1 MVNAYNALTQTQD
14 FLTYADTNFTMSS
27 AEFIYGKHAYT
38 SVLKPALDVD
48 YFKFT
53 LLEPD
58 DVTVTL
64 STQSIQDLTF
74 QVLNATQTNL
84 ATIDDGGSGV
94 TETVTLSALPIGS
107 YYVKVTDF
115 AGRAYT
121 QPYTIQVDFASDALP
136 LISASTALG
145 TLSSGQSSA
154 LPVQLSILESLYHTI
169 SVTKD
174 TAPITWPD
182 NGTFSEVGS
191 YVVSVDDFTHSIQQF
206 SFTIVPAAGVQDN
219 GFYNTDR
226 IILFTGTATLNGV
239 PFSSGTTL
247 STEGV
252 YTLIINNGDQTTT
265 IHFVL
270 DKTKPVITIVPYS
283 TDPTNQDV
291 TVNALTD
298 EGNLNEASH
307 TFSENGSFTFVAT
320 DPSGN
325 QSELTITISHI
336 HKVKTVTLNKA
347 KTYMYTLGN
356 TENLSVTID
365 PIDAVDK
372 SVTWSSSDPSIVSV
386 DQNGQITAVAV
397 GKATITVTSVEGNH
411 SASLLAEVVLSR
423 HLTFGVIGATSTLSA
438 LRQDV
443 VLTNGTDVQAGSELT
458 FTITLAPRSRVYRW
472 IVNGEVQANTTTT
485 LVTTIGPSD
494 LVVEADIG
502 LIGDLN
508 LSNEVSTTDLVLLR
522 RYLAGLE
529 SLDPKDIFN
538 ADISGDG
545 FVTTTDLVKL
555 RRYLAGL
562 E

>member
-1 MVNAYNALTQTQD
+1 
-14 FLTYADTNFTMSS
+14 
-27 AEFIYGKHAYT
+27 
-38 SVLKPALDVD
+38 
-48 YFKFT
+48 
-53 LLEPD
+53 
-58 DVTVTL
+58 
-64 STQSIQDLTF
+64 
-74 QVLNATQTNL
+74 VLNATQTNL
-84 ATIDDGGSGV
+84 ATIDDGGSGI

-121 QPYTIQVDFASDALP
+121 QPYTIQVDFASNALP

-206 SFTIVPAAGVQDN
+206 SFTIVPTAGVQDN

-291 TVNALTD
+291 TVNAVTD
-298 EGNLNEASH
+298 EGSLNEASH

-411 SASLLAEVVLSR
+411 SASLLAEVVLLR

-443 VLTNGTDVQAGSELT
+443 VLTNDTDVQAGSELT

-494 LVVEADIG
+494 LMVEADIG